1 VDRIFSVVPA
11 LCLLLAAQL
20 KAINIARLRALAAFT
35 IILAAIF
42 IAAYSGMRM
51 IDGYRNNRDALVKFG
66 REVRRIAAAEH
77 LRYEIVPARDQGL
90 LLYLQ
95 RPRFSAS
102 RPLGVTLWSFR
113 WTRNSGVRIVFLAVS
128 QWKRPETSP
137 PAMDSWRRCPSQI
150 DSTFANNA
158 LLSLAGG
165 VPKSRARNFV
175 GAVAL

>member
-1 VDRIFSVVPA
+1 VVPA

-20 KAINIARLRALAAFT
+20 KAINIVRVRALAAFT
-35 IILAAIF
+35 IMFAAIF
-42 IAAYSGMRM
+42 AAAYSGMRM

-77 LRYEIVPARDQGL
+77 LRYEILPAAMRVYCCICSG
-90 LLYLQ
+90 
-95 RPRFSAS
+95 RVFSAS
-102 RPLGVTLWSFR
+102 RPSGVTLSSFR
-113 WTRNSGVRIVFLAVS
+113 WTRNRGARIVFLTVS
-128 QWKRPETSP
+128 QWKDWIRTLQLWIRG
-137 PAMDSWRRCPSQI
+137 AAASQI